1 MFFYCFSKIKNQKLD
16 LINDLLIN
24 ILYVIHVKFQAVK
37 LYFTFCLNRNQ
48 SSITLY
54 FFLM

>member
-24 ILYVIHVKFQAVK
+24 ILYVIHVKFQVAK
-37 LYFTFCLNRNQ
+37 LYFTFCLNRN
-48 SSITLY
+48 
-54 FFLM
+54 